1 MPAEWS
7 PESFYAKEMAR
18 WNAPKREGGMNRN
31 GHEEFPRMLYKPQ
44 PNPLSGKY
52 EVAIDRDVISL
63 DKTVVLLD
71 AQAFNTSCQL
81 VVSNEEELHRA
92 KRDGWRESQA
102 EAMKY
107 HEDELSRLA
116 TEAAHR
122 NHDDRNMSEA
132 AKAEAQVVEDS
143 TPSQVGE
150 IPAKSID
157 RMAKARAAKAA
168 KKLAAETK

>member
-7 PESFYAKEMAR
+7 DESYFKKEMKR
-18 WNAPKREGGMNRN
+18 WDAPKREGGMNRD
-31 GHEEFPRMLYKPQ
+31 GFERFPMMVYKPQ

-52 EVAIDRDVISL
+52 EVAISQDVISL

-71 AQAFNTSCQL
+71 AEAFNTSCQM
-81 VVSNEEELHRA
+81 VVGNEEELDRA
-92 KRDGWRESQA
+92 KRGGWRES

-107 HEDELSRLA
+107 HEDELTRLA

-132 AKAEAQVVEDS
+132 AKAEAKKVEDS
-143 TPSQVGE
+143 TPSQVAE
-150 IPAKSID
+150 IKEKRRAN
-157 RMAKARAAKAA
+157 MAKARAAKAA
-168 KKLAAETK
+168 KKLTVETA